1 MWPINCE
8 SLEIARSVANQNLK
22 DNVRVLKGYF
32 VIVSPH
38 RQNLSIL
45 FNDSLHPGKEINRTL
60 ALRAIELMLMCELY
74 FASAVS
80 EIPFDPQ
87 REKRSN
93 GFMSLGYG
101 RFLRRIISCLVKE
114 N

>member
-1 MWPINCE
+1 M
-8 SLEIARSVANQNLK
+8 
-22 DNVRVLKGYF
+22 
-32 VIVSPH
+32 
-38 RQNLSIL
+38 
-45 FNDSLHPGKEINRTL
+45 L

-80 EIPFDPQ
+80 EIPFDPR

-101 RFLRRIISCLVKE
+101 RFLRRIISCHVKE